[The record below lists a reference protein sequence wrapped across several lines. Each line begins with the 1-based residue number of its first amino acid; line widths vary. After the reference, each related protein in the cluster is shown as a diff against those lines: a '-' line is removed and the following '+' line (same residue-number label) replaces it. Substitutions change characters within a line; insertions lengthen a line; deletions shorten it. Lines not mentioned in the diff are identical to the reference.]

1 MSLAHSVFLAIVP
14 PHQCAVLAP
23 LKQWGYVYFSRSRLT
38 ELPPGCMTSNE
49 LPRKPNRTQTG
60 ILGL

>member
-1 MSLAHSVFLAIVP
+1 MTTAGRGARPVGATALLPHAYAVLLAIVP

-38 ELPPGCMTSNE
+38 KLPA
-49 LPRKPNRTQTG
+49 RAA
-60 ILGL
+60 